1 MPDEPILSGPTLP
14 QSRLIVMD
22 GRLVRRTADNKTLSE
37 ITLSS
42 IKDIIIRS
50 RTEWG
55 AITFGLIFIGLG
67 TVCKLYIATDLLAW
81 SLCVILGLIG
91 LLALIGSR
99 QLYMVVKT
107 TDGDATF
114 ELQDPRL
121 DAEAFALTV

>member
-1 MPDEPILSGPTLP
+1 
-14 QSRLIVMD
+14 MD

-121 DAEAFALTV
+121 DAEAFALTVRQRAHHPVDSDAPPRLG